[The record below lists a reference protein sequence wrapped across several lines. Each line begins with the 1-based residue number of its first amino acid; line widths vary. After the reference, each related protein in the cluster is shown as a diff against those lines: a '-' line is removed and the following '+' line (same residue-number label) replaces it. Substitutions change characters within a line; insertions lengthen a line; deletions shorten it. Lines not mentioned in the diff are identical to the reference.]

1 MSISSVCM
9 AGTDVYGTVDGAGTT
24 DVSQAVSTNASV
36 TVNGTSHDP
45 EGNYGDILGTF
56 SKNKEVSNGKVTFK
70 NARVNYVNGGYS
82 WIKETYNNEINIV
95 DATISNYVAGG
106 YAGISRNTE
115 EFKKLKKDFSGKASG
130 NIVNITNSVVT
141 GKEID
146 GGASWLE
153 NTDTG
158 EVVGNDVSNNT
169 VSVLDSSIKN
179 LIGGATAQ
187 GSSTGNTANISNSK
201 INGTYI
207 NGGFSRAGAVT
218 GNVVNITDGSTF
230 TNDNEVGIFGGET
243 KGNFEASQN
252 KVVIDNIKADKKL
265 KIYGGYSVGGSVENN
280 TAVVSDSIL
289 GSEAASAS
297 IYGGLSQSGNA
308 AGNSVEVDNSTVY
321 GGVYAGGF
329 STGGSVSNNTATIN
343 KSTVG
348 KWTFAGYST
357 LGYANNNTLN
367 VVDSTLNTFS
377 AGGFAGNDV
386 YDSEQFENYKKNFK
400 GTVSGNTVKVSGSII
415 NAEIDGGSS
424 WLVNKITGEVVGT
437 DVSNNSLE
445 ASASTLNKDVIG
457 GCTVQGT
464 SSGNSVKI
472 SNKSTANGI
481 VYGGYSRYGNA
492 LSNTA
497 EIAEQSTVQQVYGGY
512 TYTGDASGN
521 TLNISDSTIEQYT
534 AGGYAGA
541 ERATEEFEKLKKDFS
556 GKVSGNIVNITNS
569 EVTGKEID
577 GGASWLKNTDT
588 GEVVG
593 NDVSNNTISVFDSSI
608 KNLIGGLTAQG
619 ISTENTVNISNSKT
633 NGTYING
640 GFSRAG
646 AVTGNVVNIT
656 DGSTFTNDNE
666 VGIFGGETKGN
677 FEASQNKVVIDNIK
691 ADKKLKIYGG
701 YSVGGSVENNTAV
714 VSDSILGS
722 EAASASIYGG
732 LSQSGNAAG
741 NSVEVDNSTVYGGV
755 YAGGFSTGGSVSN
768 NTATI
773 NKSTVGK
780 WTFAGYSTLGYA
792 NNNTLNVVDSTL
804 NTFSAGG
811 FAGNDVY
818 DSEQFENYKKNF
830 KGTVSGNTV
839 KVSGSIINAEI
850 DGGSSW
856 LVNKITGEVVGTDV
870 SNNSLEASAS
880 TLNKD
885 VIGGCT
891 VQGTSS
897 GNSVKISNKSTA
909 NGIVYGGYSR
919 YGNALSNTA
928 EIAEQ
933 STVQQVYGGYTYT
946 GDASGNTLNI
956 SDSTIEQ
963 YTAGGYAGAE
973 RATEEFEKLKKDFSG
988 KVSGNIVNI
997 TNSVVTGKEVDGGCS
1012 WLKNDDTG
1020 EVVGNDVTNN
1030 SLTVVDSTVTKLIGG
1045 VTAGGNTVSNS
1056 VKVTNSKING
1066 TFIVGGYT
1074 RAGSATDNTLSID
1087 KESTFINENGA
1098 TVAGGFSDYLSDDKS
1113 EASNNSLTFSGVNT
1127 DKRLIVYGGYSEK
1140 GTVSNNTTFINDSI
1154 LSYYRPQT
1162 NYGDGAGYYGGY
1174 GKVANNNSV
1183 EISNSNVSAM
1193 VHGGYA
1199 YGGDSTNNDVIII
1212 DSSAKSMVF
1221 GGYSSYNSANNNTVS
1236 IIDSTVE
1243 DYVAGGFAG
1252 LTARTEQFDAHAESF
1267 SGTGNG
1273 NTVNII
1279 RSTVNEVHGGASR
1292 LKDYQKNR
1300 SVGNEAINN
1309 IVNIDSSHITTD
1321 LLGGWSGDKNADV
1334 TTGNTL
1340 NVYGLGSTAGQV
1352 ANFSKMNFYVPA
1364 EVVSGSTM
1372 LTINGGEATDLAT
1385 VKAVNVGV
1393 HKDNKKLVVNDEI
1406 NLLANEKGL
1415 NNFNAT
1421 TGKVA
1426 ESDYVNFDSRIA
1438 TNDNKTKLVATIT
1451 SSPNMSEDS
1460 KSPVE
1465 TAAAAVN
1472 LVNTAGDMVSDQA
1485 MGSASV
1491 AVAQNSGTAAGS
1503 MAPFAATGGQS
1514 QRINSGSHVDTK
1526 GWNLNVG
1533 FAKEIKNYSG
1543 KLLFGP
1549 MVEYGR
1555 STYDSYLDDGYHASG
1570 DNHYVGIGLMA
1581 KQTNTDG
1588 LYYEGS
1594 LRFGKMFSDYEA
1606 DSATGGKYDSSSK
1619 YLGVH
1624 AGIGKVIA
1632 VNEKANVD
1640 YYAKYFLTH
1649 SFAYDTTMTANGRD
1663 YEMRFGATNSNRVKL
1678 GARYNYKVNAQTTIY
1693 TGLAWQYEFSSDNTC
1708 TIDGATAPSP
1718 SMRGHTGYLELGFKS
1733 APNDKFEYGV
1743 GITGNVGKS
1752 RGIGA
1757 NVMLQWK
1764 F

>member
-1 MSISSVCM
+1 MKTGMLKRSVLLGVLSMSISSVCM

-115 EFKKLKKDFSGKASG
+115 EFEKLKKDFSGKVSG
-130 NIVNITNSVVT
+130 NIVNITNSEVT

-169 VSVLDSSIKN
+169 ISVFDSSIKN
-179 LIGGATAQ
+179 LIGGVTAQ

-218 GNVVNITDGSTF
+218 ENVVNITDGSIF

-252 KVVIDNIKADKKL
+252 KVVIDSIKADKKL

-321 GGVYAGGF
+321 GGVYAGGS

-400 GTVSGNTVKVSGSII
+400 ATVSGNTVKVSGSII

-424 WLVNKITGEVVGT
+424 WLANKITGEVVGT

-445 ASASTLNKDVIG
+445 ASASTLNKDVVG
-457 GCTVQGT
+457 GCTAQGKAT
-464 SSGNSVKI
+464 GNTVKISDKSIANGSVYGGLSRTGNTNTNTVSISDSTINGRIFGGKSGGHFGEYVDATTYETFLANIDIGNSNGNSVNI
-472 SNKSTANGI
+472 SNSTVHDEVVGGESYINKGSGGITGRDVVGNEVNITNSALDNVPSVCGGHTYDAGKANDNVVTINNSNGVSRGIYGGMGEGLRRGSSATNNSVEIINSQLSSATIAGCMVDAAATGNSVTIDKTNISYDYPGYIFGAWSYRGDVTDNVVNIKNESVVDRGVYGGAANVYYSGENLSAKDVQVFSGKVSNNRVNITKSTVNNSVYGGSSWALGPDDELIGGEVINNAVEVNNSTVESM
-481 VYGGYSRYGNA
+481 VYGGYSGTSEANENVTTITK
-492 LSNTA
+492 STA
-497 EIAEQSTVQQVYGGY
+497 KSETYGGY
-512 TYTGDASGN
+512 SETGDVSKN
-521 TLNISDSTIEQYT
+521 TLNITDSTVGGYS
-534 AGGYAGA
+534 AGGYAGGNWA
-541 ERATEEFEKLKKDFS
+541 ESGFEELKKRFS
-556 GKVSGNIVNITNS
+556 GK
-569 EVTGKEID
+569 
-577 GGASWLKNTDT
+577 
-588 GEVVG
+588 
-593 NDVSNNTISVFDSSI
+593 
-608 KNLIGGLTAQG
+608 
-619 ISTENTVNISNSKT
+619 
-633 NGTYING
+633 
-640 GFSRAG
+640 
-646 AVTGNVVNIT
+646 
-656 DGSTFTNDNE
+656 
-666 VGIFGGETKGN
+666 
-677 FEASQNKVVIDNIK
+677 
-691 ADKKLKIYGG
+691 
-701 YSVGGSVENNTAV
+701 
-714 VSDSILGS
+714 
-722 EAASASIYGG
+722 
-732 LSQSGNAAG
+732 
-741 NSVEVDNSTVYGGV
+741 
-755 YAGGFSTGGSVSN
+755 
-768 NTATI
+768 
-773 NKSTVGK
+773 
-780 WTFAGYSTLGYA
+780 
-792 NNNTLNVVDSTL
+792 
-804 NTFSAGG
+804 
-811 FAGNDVY
+811 
-818 DSEQFENYKKNF
+818 
-830 KGTVSGNTV
+830 
-839 KVSGSIINAEI
+839 
-850 DGGSSW
+850 
-856 LVNKITGEVVGTDV
+856 
-870 SNNSLEASAS
+870 
-880 TLNKD
+880 
-885 VIGGCT
+885 
-891 VQGTSS
+891 
-897 GNSVKISNKSTA
+897 
-909 NGIVYGGYSR
+909 
-919 YGNALSNTA
+919 
-928 EIAEQ
+928 
-933 STVQQVYGGYTYT
+933 
-946 GDASGNTLNI
+946 ASGN
-956 SDSTIEQ
+956 
-963 YTAGGYAGAE
+963 
-973 RATEEFEKLKKDFSG
+973 
-988 KVSGNIVNI
+988 VVNI
-997 TNSVVTGKEVDGGCS
+997 TNSVVTGNEVDGGAS

-1174 GKVANNNSV
+1174 GKVANSNSV

-1221 GGYSSYNSANNNTVS
+1221 GGYSNYNSANNNTVS
-1236 IIDSTVE
+1236 IIDSMVE

-1252 LTARTEQFDAHAESF
+1252 LTARTEQFDANAESF

-1321 LLGGWSGDKNADV
+1321 LLGGWSGSQTADV

-1385 VKAVNVGV
+1385 VKEVNVGV
-1393 HKDNKKLVVNDEI
+1393 YKDNKKLVVNDEI

-1503 MAPFAATGGQS
+1503 MAPFAVTGGQS

-1533 FAKEIKNYSG
+1533 FAKEIKNYNG

-1570 DNHYVGIGLMA
+1570 NNHYVGIGLMA

-1649 SFAYDTTMTANGRD
+1649 SFAYDTTMRANGHD